1 MYASAST
8 NTCPRAPM
16 SERSGRRAASPTAAR
31 TAETASVSSTVC
43 ATTWSARR
51 SSPAPTYWETSAMV
65 AAVMPIAV
73 ETNIH
78 DRGNISE
85 TAATASGLT
94 RPTQNISA
102 RL

>member
-1 MYASAST
+1 
-8 NTCPRAPM
+8 
-16 SERSGRRAASPTAAR
+16 
-31 TAETASVSSTVC
+31 
-43 ATTWSARR
+43 
-51 SSPAPTYWETSAMV
+51 MV

-73 ETNIH
+73 ETNIQ
-78 DRGNISE
+78 DSGNIRE